1 MAGYLAALWAAV
13 SSATDSTVRRSPD
26 QIFRVEV
33 LGEPAAKFQRLEEWC
48 SRLEWFAA
56 RICDPLLGPPPGRPR
71 CPTVWMRPLD
81 SLGRRWLHDRWR
93 MLNQRPCKLQ
103 LCEFRTSCWTTLM
116 DRLLWQRPYPRW
128 WSCSRAR
135 SMPRPLR
142 GFARGSGLRWLHLVA
157 FPRAEIRAGA
167 ARV

>member
-48 SRLEWFAA
+48 SRLELFAA

-71 CPTVWMRPLD
+71 LSDCLD
-81 SLGRRWLHDRWR
+81 EAAR
-93 MLNQRPCKLQ
+93 Q
-103 LCEFRTSCWTTLM
+103 L
-116 DRLLWQRPYPRW
+116 
-128 WSCSRAR
+128 
-135 SMPRPLR
+135 
-142 GFARGSGLRWLHLVA
+142 
-157 FPRAEIRAGA
+157 RAEVAT
-167 ARV
+167 